1 MVGLLVEMLLDVKDA
16 PFADLRHADDLS
28 PSRFHVA
35 PEKPDPG
42 PELACHDRR
51 EAADV
56 STGRPASA

>member
-35 PEKPDPG
+35 PK
-42 PELACHDRR
+42 DRR